1 MGYTHFPRGGEGA
14 QLNSQGSRYSQ
25 HWGIEDGTSAS
36 DSWSFDRNALL
47 RTAAKYNIEARLAH
61 NSYMSTS
68 PQGTSDGARP
78 TTSTTTAPIAIP
90 TAAANKQRYGQHQS
104 TSLRAAEQQSQA
116 RVSVSLSVSAPMGD
130 ALAFSTA
137 ATAATAAS
145 PTASASPASSPP
157 DELHLDYHFLMWQAE
172 SQAGNA
178 PLGTPPHRLRVS
190 QSGGKPTL
198 EAGPEAQVG

>member
-1 MGYTHFPRGGEGA
+1 MALGIVASSTGCGGGRMARPAAAPPWPRLLPRPGCGATAREGREAAKAAATAKQGESRTERA
-14 QLNSQGSRYSQ
+14 QVRLV
-25 HWGIEDGTSAS
+25 ELL
-36 DSWSFDRNALL
+36 DRNALLL

-137 ATAATAAS
+137 ATAAS

-157 DELHLDYHFLMWQAE
+157 DELHLDTT
-172 SQAGNA
+172 S
-178 PLGTPPHRLRVS
+178 
-190 QSGGKPTL
+190 
-198 EAGPEAQVG
+198 

>member
-1 MGYTHFPRGGEGA
+1 MELH
-14 QLNSQGSRYSQ
+14 
-25 HWGIEDGTSAS
+25 
-36 DSWSFDRNALL
+36 DRNALLL
-47 RTAAKYNIEARLAH
+47 RTAAKYNFEARLAH

>member
-1 MGYTHFPRGGEGA
+1 MEF
-14 QLNSQGSRYSQ
+14 
-25 HWGIEDGTSAS
+25 I
-36 DSWSFDRNALL
+36 DRNALLL

-137 ATAATAAS
+137 ATAAS

-178 PLGTPPHRLRVS
+178 PLGTPPHR
-190 QSGGKPTL
+190 PTP
-198 EAGPEAQVG
+198 APASPCGCGDCTQVDNGNGEFVCMNCGIICGRIYATMGER

>member
-1 MGYTHFPRGGEGA
+1 M
-14 QLNSQGSRYSQ
+14 
-25 HWGIEDGTSAS
+25 
-36 DSWSFDRNALL
+36 
-47 RTAAKYNIEARLAH
+47 RTVKYNIEARLAH

-104 TSLRAAEQQSQA
+104 TSLRAAEQQSQEA

-130 ALAFSTA
+130 ARAFSTA
-137 ATAATAAS
+137 ATATTAAS
-145 PTASASPASSPP
+145 PTSASPATSPP

-178 PLGTPPHRLRVS
+178 PLGTPPHRPTPAPASPCGCGDCS
-190 QSGGKPTL
+190 QIDNGNGEFVCMNCGIICGRIYATMG
-198 EAGPEAQVG
+198 ER

>member
-1 MGYTHFPRGGEGA
+1 MRG
-14 QLNSQGSRYSQ
+14 
-25 HWGIEDGTSAS
+25 AS
-36 DSWSFDRNALL
+36 SIGRSFL
-47 RTAAKYNIEARLAH
+47 RTVKYNIEARLAH

-104 TSLRAAEQQSQA
+104 TSLRAAEQQSQEA

-130 ALAFSTA
+130 ARAFSTA
-137 ATAATAAS
+137 ATAATATS
-145 PTASASPASSPP
+145 PTSASPATSPP

-178 PLGTPPHRLRVS
+178 PLGTPPHRPTPAPASPCGCGDCS
-190 QSGGKPTL
+190 QIDNGNGEFVCMNCGIICGRIYATMG
-198 EAGPEAQVG
+198 ER

>member
-1 MGYTHFPRGGEGA
+1 MRH
-14 QLNSQGSRYSQ
+14 LNEHNPS
-25 HWGIEDGTSAS
+25 TSE
-36 DSWSFDRNALL
+36 SFIDIDRNALLL

-130 ALAFSTA
+130 VGSMRALATSRPQMQRPRTRIMEPLYSSDVTTSPKTA
-137 ATAATAAS
+137 AHANVVAT
-145 PTASASPASSPP
+145 
-157 DELHLDYHFLMWQAE
+157 W
-172 SQAGNA
+172 
-178 PLGTPPHRLRVS
+178 
-190 QSGGKPTL
+190 
-198 EAGPEAQVG
+198 VGHEGFDVNFQL